1 LVINMKNAAPDFAPT
16 FSALRQRAARRA
28 ALCAMAM
35 LIPSIAFAAQWDV
48 DPVRIELSPQ
58 QQTAAIIIRNE
69 SDQPT
74 SIQISAVA
82 WSQVD
87 GKDVYMPTR
96 ELLVS
101 PPIVTIPPKSD
112 QVIRAALRR
121 DADPAKELTYRI
133 NLQEL
138 PMQAEPGFTGVQVA
152 LRVGLPV
159 FVQPQQG
166 TAAPEMT
173 WNVSSAPDNMFKV
186 GMRNSGNAHVQ
197 VSDFSLYAPGS
208 DQALSVAAG
217 SSYVLAGQSGE
228 WLLKQGSAQSSGGD
242 RLRLKAYTDA
252 EAVDTVLVLARP

>member
-1 LVINMKNAAPDFAPT
+1 
-16 FSALRQRAARRA
+16 
-28 ALCAMAM
+28 MAM
-35 LIPSIAFAAQWDV
+35 IIPTIAVAAQWDV
-48 DPVRIELSPQ
+48 DPVRIELSPL
-58 QQTAAIIIRNE
+58 QQTGAITIRND

-74 SIQISAVA
+74 SIQIQAVA

-87 GKDVYMPTR
+87 GKDVYTPTK

-101 PPIVTIPPKSD
+101 PPIVTIPPKGE

-121 DADPAKELTYRI
+121 KADPGSELAYRI

-138 PMQAEPGFTGVQVA
+138 PSKPAPGFTGVQVA

-159 FVQPQQG
+159 FVQPQKG
-166 TAAPEMT
+166 AAAPKMT
-173 WNVSSAPDNMFKV
+173 WNVSRQPSDMLKV

-208 DQALSVAAG
+208 DQAISVASG
-217 SSYVLAGQSGE
+217 SRYVLAGQAGE
-228 WLLKQGSAQSSGGD
+228 WLLKPSSTEKIAGD
-242 RLRLKAYTDA
+242 RLRLKAYTDD